1 MRLTVRAKMTVFLG
15 LIVLIGAVA
24 GTVLVFQLRAIDELV
39 REVTEVDEPISV
51 AAFEMEINL
60 IGTGFAV
67 LGYLHDRDP
76 LHWSASRR
84 TRPTSKNLSNSMRS
98 WRTSEAV
105 ASLPPV
111 SRAAMPSSGSW
122 PTS

>member
-1 MRLTVRAKMTVFLG
+1 MRLTVRAKMTLFMG

-67 LGYLHDRDP
+67 LG
-76 LHWSASRR
+76 
-84 TRPTSKNLSNSMRS
+84 
-98 WRTSEAV
+98 
-105 ASLPPV
+105 
-111 SRAAMPSSGSW
+111 
-122 PTS
+122 

>member
-1 MRLTVRAKMTVFLG
+1 MRLTIRAKMSVFMG

-24 GTVLVFQLRAIDELV
+24 GTILAFQIRAIDELV

-51 AAFEMEINL
+51 AAFDMEINL

-76 LHWSASRR
+76 PHLERIQKSESDFEASH
-84 TRPTSKNLSNSMRS
+84 L
-98 WRTSEAV
+98 
-105 ASLPPV
+105 
-111 SRAAMPSSGSW
+111 
-122 PTS
+122 